1 VRDILAATKHPI
13 GYHPS
18 VDTSELLRI
27 VWRRR
32 LVALAV
38 AVVVVAA
45 GLLFLSRQR
54 PVYEAKASVALFPNG
69 VRPETLGAYDT
80 VVARLLPLYASVVRS
95 PDFLE
100 RVAAHLPGQVS
111 GADLRDRLFAAPASG
126 AAVLDIVVRAPDRG
140 FAADAAQAAI
150 EELQREVADN
160 GVVTLR
166 VIDPGRAAATP
177 VAPRPKLVLA
187 ASLLLALVL
196 GIAVAVVWERLFGRI
211 RDLSELQ
218 AISGQRVLGEFPYER
233 SLRNTE
239 WPLFIGDP
247 AARSVEE
254 SLRAIR
260 TVIVGPGRAMPT
272 FRRMIVTSLGPQE
285 GKSILT
291 ANLAVVM
298 AEVGPRVLVVDA
310 DLRQPRQHQIFRLP
324 NDRGVSSLV
333 LGDADAA
340 SATQQPTRYPKVS
353 VLTAGPQL
361 HKRSDMAELYV
372 QVIPKVG
379 ELDDFVL
386 IDGAALSGDAD
397 VGLLAAMTDGV
408 ILLVRSGST
417 SIERLR
423 TALEQLQATGV
434 PVFGLILT
442 MGAGRRF
449 RRGYRDREQVDD
461 VVRGWRRWRGR
472 LRPRP

>member
-1 VRDILAATKHPI
+1 VRDILAATGQPI
-13 GYHPS
+13 GYHPA

-27 VWRRR
+27 VRRRR

-38 AVVVVAA
+38 AVVVLAA
-45 GLLFLSRQR
+45 GLLFLSGQR
-54 PVYEAKASVALFPNG
+54 PIYEAKASVALFPNG

-95 PDFLE
+95 PGFLE
-100 RVAAHLPGQVS
+100 RVAADLPGRVT
-111 GADLRDRLFAAPASG
+111 GDDLRDRLFAAPASG
-126 AAVLDIVVRAPDRG
+126 AAVLDIVVRAPNRG
-140 FAADAAQAAI
+140 FASSAAQAAV

-166 VIDPGRAAATP
+166 VIDPGHASETP
-177 VAPRPKLVLA
+177 VAPRPTLVLA
-187 ASLLLALVL
+187 ASLLLAFVL
-196 GIAVAVVWERLFGRI
+196 GVAVAVAWERLFGRI
-211 RDLSELQ
+211 RDLSQLQ
-218 AISGQRVLGEFPYER
+218 AIAGQRILGEFPYER
-233 SLRNTE
+233 SLHDAQR
-239 WPLFIGDP
+239 PLFLGDP

-260 TVIVGPGRAMPT
+260 TAIVGPGRAMPT
-272 FRRMIVTSLGPQE
+272 FRRMIVTSLGPEE
-285 GKSILT
+285 GKSTLT

-310 DLRQPRQHQIFRLP
+310 DVRRPRQHRIFELP

-333 LGDADAA
+333 LGDGDAA
-340 SATQQPTRYPKVS
+340 SATQPTRFPKVS
-353 VLTAGPQL
+353 VLTSGPQL

-372 QVIPKVG
+372 QVIPKLG

-386 IDGAALSGDAD
+386 IDSSALSGDAD

-417 SIERLR
+417 STERLR
-423 TALEQLQATGV
+423 TALEQLQATAV

-442 MGAGRRF
+442 MGAGRRSQ
-449 RRGYRDREQVDD
+449 RRYRRREQPAD
-461 VVRGWRRWRGR
+461 VVRGWRGWRGR
-472 LRPRP
+472 PQLRP

>member
-1 VRDILAATKHPI
+1 
-13 GYHPS
+13 

-32 LVALAV
+32 LIALAV
-38 AVVVVAA
+38 AVAVVAA
-45 GLLFLSRQR
+45 GLLFLSQQR
-54 PVYEAKASVALFPNG
+54 PVYQAKASVALFPNG

-80 VVARLLPLYASVVRS
+80 VVARLLPLYASVVHS
-95 PDFLE
+95 PDFLD
-100 RVAAHLPGQVS
+100 RVAAHLPGELT

-126 AAVLDIVVRAPDRG
+126 AAVLDIVVRAPDRR
-140 FAADAAQAAI
+140 FANDAAQAAI

-166 VIDPGRAAATP
+166 VIDPGRAPATP
-177 VAPRPKLVLA
+177 VAPRPKLTLA

-233 SLRNTE
+233 SLRHAE
-239 WPLFIGDP
+239 PPLFIGNP

-272 FRRMIVTSLGPQE
+272 FRRMIVTSLGPEE
-285 GKSILT
+285 GKSTLT

-310 DLRQPRQHQIFRLP
+310 DVRRPRQHQIFELP
-324 NDRGVSSLV
+324 NDRGVGSLV

-340 SATQQPTRYPKVS
+340 SATQPTGYPKVS

-423 TALEQLQATGV
+423 TALDRLQATGV
-434 PVFGLILT
+434 PVFGLILS
-442 MGAGRRF
+442 MGASRRRPGR
-449 RRGYRDREQVDD
+449 
-461 VVRGWRRWRGR
+461 
-472 LRPRP
+472 